1 MLTVSA
7 QPRLAQFVPITNEGP
22 AAPECLDAIREGDPA
37 VAQVLYASYAGQ
49 IRSYLRR
56 HTGIHDV
63 EGAVF
68 SILVEAIRSIRERES
83 PTFEDLSQTVQDLSQ
98 QGAFALRGS
107 CKRERFLRPGLMAFD
122 TDRDRINSLFTV
134 LDLHEREILLRSY
147 LLTEK
152 DDEISRRLEI
162 PVLQIQRIR
171 AKARTLFRIS
181 CEAGTQDAR
190 AARA

>member
-7 QPRLAQFVPITNEGP
+7 QPRLAQFVPFTNEGP

-63 EGAVF
+63 ESAVF
-68 SILVEAIRSIRERES
+68 SILVEAIRSIREQES
-83 PTFEDLSQTVQDLSQ
+83 PTFEDLSQAVQDLSQ
-98 QGAFALRGS
+98 QAVFALRRS
-107 CKRERFLRPGLMAFD
+107 CTQERLL
-122 TDRDRINSLFTV
+122 RDRINNLFTV
-134 LDLHEREILLRSY
+134 LNYREREILLRSY
-147 LLTEK
+147 LLAQE
-152 DDEISRRLEI
+152 DDEISRQLEI
-162 PVLQIQRIR
+162 PVLQIRRIR

-181 CEAGTQDAR
+181 CESGTPNAS